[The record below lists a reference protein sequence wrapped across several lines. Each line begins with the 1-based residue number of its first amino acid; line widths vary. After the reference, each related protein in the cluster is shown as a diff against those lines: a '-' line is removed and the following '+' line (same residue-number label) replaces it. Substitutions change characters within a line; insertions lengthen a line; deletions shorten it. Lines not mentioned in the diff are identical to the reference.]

1 MPLDGVVAMTLAEK
15 EVVINLNPDNVTKF
29 TDANLATY
37 DRLRV
42 KEAYPRIFGTQS
54 PPYLKYV
61 GPKLV
66 NVSDIELDNVQF
78 EQTVRANIN
87 PKTPNVRDDIRF
99 NGFNLAELGVFL
111 VRLKNGKY
119 LIMEGR
125 SRSKLLR
132 EDFGITNVIADVFD
146 VVDNDNKVG
155 TVEAMANTIRFA
167 IFMNSSK
174 KPFGEASYE
183 DIRNVIMWLIE
194 NGAIAKQP
202 DTSAGRTALT
212 NAITY
217 ELDFLSGGK
226 LKPSQYDL
234 IILDARDKA
243 LGYKSVISFPGGQDV
258 EDHLNKLLGAER
270 VAKDLANG
278 IKYVPVAIFDEKM
291 YPRMITETAK
301 APKSIKEIRFVMY
314 MGVPKASDPEGS
326 WLKDSGPGVGKHAG
340 FKKRFDTFEEQILE
354 IRFNGVRVDTSRIKI
369 YGAIPQVR
377 SLDKKYPMNR
387 VYVYK

>member
-1 MPLDGVVAMTLAEK
+1 MPLDGVVAMTSAEK
-15 EVVINLNPDNVTKF
+15 KVVINLNPDNVTKF

-42 KEAYPRIFGTQS
+42 KEAYPRIFGTQKPS
-54 PPYLKYV
+54 YLNYV

-66 NVSDIELDNVQF
+66 NVSDIELDNKAF

-87 PKTPNVRDDIRF
+87 PKGPDVRDDIRY

-119 LIMEGR
+119 LTMEGR

-146 VVDNDNKVG
+146 VEDI
-155 TVEAMANTIRFA
+155 ANIVRFA
-167 IFMNSSK
+167 LFMNSSK

-194 NGAIAKQP
+194 TGAIAKQP
-202 DTSAGRTALT
+202 DTVDGRTALKD
-212 NAITY
+212 AITV
-217 ELDFLSGGK
+217 ELDFISGGK
-226 LKPSQYDL
+226 LKPAQYDL
-234 IILDARDKA
+234 VIHAAVDKA
-243 LGYKSVISFPGGQDV
+243 LGYKSVISFPNGKGV
-258 EDHLNKLLGAER
+258 EDYLNELLGAER
-270 VAKDLANG
+270 IAKDLAEG

-301 APKSIKEIRFVMY
+301 APRSIKEIRFVMY
-314 MGVPKASDPEGS
+314 MGVPQAFDPEGS
-326 WLKDSGPGVGKHAG
+326 WLKHGAG
-340 FKKRFDTFEEQILE
+340 FKKRFDTFEEQIAE
-354 IRFNGVRVDTSRIKI
+354 IRFNGVRVDTTRIKI
-369 YGAIPQVR
+369 WGSIPQVR

>member
-61 GPKLV
+61 RPKLV
-66 NVSDIELDNVQF
+66 NVSEIDLDNKMF

-87 PKTPNVRDDIRF
+87 PKGPDVRDDIRF

-119 LIMEGR
+119 LTMEGR

-146 VVDNDNKVG
+146 VEDNAGD
-155 TVEAMANTIRFA
+155 TDTIESMANIIRFA
-167 IFMNSSK
+167 LFMNSSK

-183 DIRNVIMWLIE
+183 DIRNVIMWLID

-202 DTSAGRTALT
+202 DTSAGRTALVD
-212 NAITY
+212 AITT
-217 ELDFLSGGK
+217 ELDFISGGK
-226 LKPSQYDL
+226 LKPAQYDL
-234 IILDARDKA
+234 VIHAAVDKA
-243 LGYKSVISFPGGQDV
+243 LGYKSVISFPKGKGV
-258 EDHLNKLLGAER
+258 EDYLNELLGAER
-270 VAKDLANG
+270 IAKDLANG
-278 IKYVPVAIFDEKM
+278 IKYVPVAIFDDKM
-291 YPRMITETAK
+291 YPRMTSETAK
-301 APKSIKEIRFVMY
+301 VSNLPIKQIRFVMY
-314 MGVPKASDPEGS
+314 IGVPSASDPEGS
-326 WLKDSGPGVGKHAG
+326 WITDGAG
-340 FKKRFDTFEEQILE
+340 FKKRFDDFEKKISK
-354 IRFNGVRVDTSRIKI
+354 IRFNNTEINDRDIKI

>member
-42 KEAYPRIFGTQS
+42 KEAYPRIFGTQA
-54 PPYLKYV
+54 PNYLKYV
-61 GPKLV
+61 RPELV
-66 NVSDIELDNVQF
+66 NVSDIELDNKLF
-78 EQTVRANIN
+78 EQIARANIN
-87 PKTPNVRDDIRF
+87 PKGPDVRDDIRF
-99 NGFNLAELGVFL
+99 NGFNLAELGIFL

-125 SRSKLLR
+125 TRTKITI
-132 EDFGITNVIADVFD
+132 EDFGMTNIIADVFD
-146 VVDNDNKVG
+146 VEDLADI
-155 TVEAMANTIRFA
+155 IRFA
-167 IFMNSSK
+167 IFMNASK

-183 DIRNVIMWLIE
+183 DIRKGIMYLIE
-194 NGAIAKQP
+194 FGAIAKQP
-202 DTSAGRTALT
+202 DTSAGRTTLT
-212 NAITY
+212 DAITY
-217 ELDFLSGGK
+217 ELDFMSGGK
-226 LKPSQYDL
+226 LKPAQYDL
-234 IILDARDKA
+234 IILAAVEKA
-243 LGYKSVISFPGGQDV
+243 LGYKSVISFPNGTGV
-258 EDHLNKLLGAER
+258 EDYLDKLLGAER

-314 MGVPKASDPEGS
+314 MGVPQASDPEGS
-326 WLKDSGPGVGKHAG
+326 WLKHGAG
-340 FKKRFDTFEEQILE
+340 FKKRFDTFEEQISE
-354 IRFNGVRVDTSRIKI
+354 IRFNGVRVDTTRIKI
-369 YGAIPQVR
+369 WGSIPQVR

>member
-54 PPYLKYV
+54 PTYLKYV

-234 IILDARDKA
+234 IILAARDKA

-301 APKSIKEIRFVMY
+301 ASKSIKEIRFVMY
-314 MGVPKASDPEGS
+314 MGVPSASDPEGS
-326 WLKDSGPGVGKHAG
+326 WLKDGAG
-340 FKKRFDTFEEQILE
+340 FKKRFDTFEEQIAE

-369 YGAIPQVR
+369 WGAIPQVR
-377 SLDKKYPMNR
+377 SLDKKYTMNR

>member
-1 MPLDGVVAMTLAEK
+1 MPLDGIVAMTSAEK
-15 EVVINLNPDNVTKF
+15 EVVLNLNPDDVTKF

-54 PPYLKYV
+54 PSWLEYI
-61 GPKLV
+61 GPELV
-66 NVSDIELDNVQF
+66 NVSDIDVDNKLF

-87 PKTPNVRDDIRF
+87 PKGPELRDDIRY
-99 NGFNLAELGVFL
+99 NGFNLAELGIFL

-119 LIMEGR
+119 LTMEGR
-125 SRSKLLR
+125 SRGKLLR
-132 EDFGITNVIADVFD
+132 EDFDMTNVIADVFY
-146 VVDNDNKVG
+146 
-155 TVEAMANTIRFA
+155 VEDMADIVRFA
-167 IFMNSSK
+167 LFMNSSK

-183 DIRNVIMWLIE
+183 DIRKVIMWLIE

-202 DTSAGRTALT
+202 DTSAGRTALVD
-212 NAITY
+212 AITY
-217 ELDFLSGGK
+217 ELDFISGGK
-226 LKPSQYDL
+226 LKPAQYDL
-234 IILDARDKA
+234 IIHAAIDKA
-243 LGYKSVISFPGGQDV
+243 LGYKSVISFPKGKGV
-258 EDHLNKLLGAER
+258 EDYLDELLGQER
-270 VAKDLANG
+270 IAKDLADG

-314 MGVPKASDPEGS
+314 MGVPSASDPENS
-326 WLKDSGPGVGKHAG
+326 WLKDGAG
-340 FKKRFDTFEEQILE
+340 FKKRFDTFEEQIAE
-354 IRFNGVRVDTSRIKI
+354 IRFNGVRVDTTRIKI
-369 YGAIPQVR
+369 WGAIPQVR

>member
-1 MPLDGVVAMTLAEK
+1 MSLDGVVAMTSAEK
-15 EVVINLNPDNVTKF
+15 EVVINLNPDNVTEF
-29 TDANLATY
+29 TNANLATY

-54 PPYLKYV
+54 PPWLNYF

-66 NVSDIELDNVQF
+66 NVSDIELDNKMF

-87 PKTPNVRDDIRF
+87 PKGPDVRDDIRF

-119 LIMEGR
+119 LTMEGR

-146 VVDNDNKVG
+146 VED
-155 TVEAMANTIRFA
+155 MANIVRFA
-167 IFMNSSK
+167 LFMNSSK

-183 DIRNVIMWLIE
+183 DIRNVIMWLID

-202 DTSAGRTALT
+202 DTSAGRTALVD
-212 NAITY
+212 AITT
-217 ELDFLSGGK
+217 ELDFISGGK
-226 LKPSQYDL
+226 LKPAQYDL
-234 IILDARDKA
+234 VIHAAVDKA
-243 LGYKSVISFPGGQDV
+243 LGYKSVISFPNGRGV
-258 EDHLNKLLGAER
+258 EDYLNDLLGAER
-270 VAKDLANG
+270 IAKDLAEG

-301 APKSIKEIRFVMY
+301 APRSIKEIRFVMY

-326 WLKDSGPGVGKHAG
+326 WLKDGAG
-340 FKKRFDTFEEQILE
+340 FKKRFDTFEEQIAE
-354 IRFNGVRVDTSRIKI
+354 IRFNGVRVDTTRIKI
-369 YGAIPQVR
+369 WGAISQVR
-377 SLDKKYPMNR
+377 SLNKKYPMNR

>member
-54 PPYLKYV
+54 PTYLKYV

-99 NGFNLAELGVFL
+99 NGFNLAELGLFL
-111 VRLKNGKY
+111 VRLNNGKY

-125 SRSKLLR
+125 SRGKMLR
-132 EDFGITNVIADVFD
+132 EDFDMTNVIADVFD
-146 VVDNDNKVG
+146 VKDL
-155 TVEAMANTIRFA
+155 ANIIRFA
-167 IFMNSSK
+167 LFMNSSK

-194 NGAIAKQP
+194 EGAIAKQP

-212 NAITY
+212 DAITY
-217 ELDFLSGGK
+217 ELDFISGGK
-226 LKPSQYDL
+226 LKPAQYDL
-234 IILDARDKA
+234 IILAARDKA
-243 LGYKSVISFPGGQDV
+243 LGYKSVISFPGGKGV
-258 EDHLNKLLGAER
+258 EDYLNKLLGAER

-340 FKKRFDTFEEQILE
+340 FKKRFDTFEEQIAE
-354 IRFNGVRVDTSRIKI
+354 IRFNGVRVDTTCIKI

>member
-29 TDANLATY
+29 TKENLATY

-42 KEAYPRIFGTQS
+42 KEAYPRIFGTQK

-61 GPKLV
+61 RPELI
-66 NVSDIELDNVQF
+66 NVSDIELDNKMF

-87 PKTPNVRDDIRF
+87 PKGPDVRDDIRF
-99 NGFNLAELGVFL
+99 NGFNLAELGIFA

-125 SRSKLLR
+125 SRSKMLR
-132 EDFGITNVIADVFD
+132 EEFGMTNVIADVFD
-146 VVDNDNKVG
+146 VEEIADI
-155 TVEAMANTIRFA
+155 IRFA
-167 IFMNSSK
+167 LFMNSSK

-194 NGAIAKQP
+194 TGAIAKQP
-202 DTSAGRTALT
+202 DTVAGRTALT
-212 NAITY
+212 EAITV
-217 ELDFLSGGK
+217 ELNFISGGK
-226 LKPSQYDL
+226 LKPAQYDL
-234 IILDARDKA
+234 VIHAAVDKA
-243 LGYKSVISFPGGQDV
+243 LGYKSVISFPNGMGV
-258 EDHLNKLLGAER
+258 EDYLNDLLGAER
-270 VAKDLANG
+270 IAKDLAEG

-301 APKSIKEIRFVMY
+301 APRSIKEIRFVMY

-326 WLKDSGPGVGKHAG
+326 WLKDSGPGMGGRPA
-340 FKKRFDTFEEQILE
+340 FKERFDTFEEQISEL
-354 IRFNGVRVDTSRIKI
+354 RFNGTRVDKSRIKI

-377 SLDKKYPMNR
+377 SLNKKYPMNR

>member
-1 MPLDGVVAMTLAEK
+1 MPLDGLVAMTSAEK

-29 TDANLATY
+29 TKENLATY

-42 KEAYPRIFGTQS
+42 KEAHPRIFGTQA

-66 NVSDIELDNVQF
+66 NVSDIELDNKAF
-78 EQTVRANIN
+78 EQIVRANIN
-87 PKTPNVRDDIRF
+87 PKGPDLRDDIRY
-99 NGFNLAELGVFL
+99 NGFNLAELGLFL

-125 SRSKLLR
+125 SRGKLLR
-132 EDFGITNVIADVFD
+132 EDFDMTNVIADVFD
-146 VVDNDNKVG
+146 VEDIADIV
-155 TVEAMANTIRFA
+155 RFA
-167 IFMNSSK
+167 IFMNASK

-194 NGAIAKQP
+194 TGAIAKQP
-202 DTSAGRTALT
+202 DTVEGRTALT
-212 NAITY
+212 DAITY
-217 ELDFLSGGK
+217 ELDFISSGK
-226 LKPSQYDL
+226 LKPAQYDL
-234 IILDARDKA
+234 VIHAAVDKA
-243 LGYKSVISFPGGQDV
+243 LGYKSVISFPSGKGV
-258 EDHLNKLLGAER
+258 EDYLDELLGAER
-270 VAKDLANG
+270 IAKDLANG

-326 WLKDSGPGVGKHAG
+326 WLKDGAG
-340 FKKRFDTFEEQILE
+340 FKKRFDTFEEQIAE
-354 IRFNGVRVDTSRIKI
+354 IRFNGVRVDTTRIKI
-369 YGAIPQVR
+369 YAAIPQVR
-377 SLDKKYPMNR
+377 SLDKKFPMNR
-387 VYVYK
+387 VYVYTT

>member
-1 MPLDGVVAMTLAEK
+1 MPLDGVVAMTSAEK
-15 EVVINLNPDNVTKF
+15 EVVLNINPDNVTKF
-29 TDANLATY
+29 TKENLATY

-42 KEAYPRIFGTQS
+42 KEAYPRIFGTQA

-61 GPKLV
+61 RPALV
-66 NVSDIELDNVQF
+66 NVSDIETNNVMF

-87 PKTPNVRDDIRF
+87 PKGSDVRDDIRY
-99 NGFNLAELGVFL
+99 NGFNLAELGIFL

-119 LIMEGR
+119 LTMEGR

-146 VVDNDNKVG
+146 VED
-155 TVEAMANTIRFA
+155 MANIVRFA
-167 IFMNSSK
+167 LFMNSSK

-194 NGAIAKQP
+194 TGAIAKQP
-202 DTSAGRTALT
+202 DTVDGRAALKD
-212 NAITY
+212 AITV
-217 ELDFLSGGK
+217 ELDFISGGK
-226 LKPSQYDL
+226 LKPAQYDL
-234 IILDARDKA
+234 VIHAAVDKA
-243 LGYKSVISFPGGQDV
+243 LGYKSVISFPNGKGV
-258 EDHLNKLLGAER
+258 EDYLNELLGAER
-270 VAKDLANG
+270 IAKDLAEG

-314 MGVPKASDPEGS
+314 MGVPSASNPEGS
-326 WLKDSGPGVGKHAG
+326 WLEHGVG
-340 FKKRFDTFEEQILE
+340 FKKRFDIFEQKIAE
-354 IRFNGVRVDTSRIKI
+354 IRFNGSHPVTTRIKI
-369 YGAIPQVR
+369 WGSIPQVR
-377 SLDKKYPMNR
+377 SLDNKYPMNQ

>member
-42 KEAYPRIFGTQS
+42 KEAYPRIFGTQA
-54 PPYLKYV
+54 PPWLKYV
-61 GPKLV
+61 RPKLV

-78 EQTVRANIN
+78 EQIARANVN
-87 PKTPNVRDDIRF
+87 PKMSEIRDDIRF

-125 SRSKLLR
+125 SRGKTLR

-146 VVDNDNKVG
+146 VEVF
-155 TVEAMANTIRFA
+155 ANIIRFA
-167 IFMNSSK
+167 IFMNASK
-174 KPFGEASYE
+174 KAFGEASYE
-183 DIRNVIMWLIE
+183 DIHKAIMYLIE
-194 NGAIAKQP
+194 NGAITKQP
-202 DTSAGRTALT
+202 DTVLGHTALT
-212 NAITY
+212 DAITV
-217 ELDFLSGGK
+217 ELNYMSGGK
-226 LKPSQYDL
+226 LKPAQYDL
-234 IILDARDKA
+234 IIHAAKDKA
-243 LGYKSVISFPGGQDV
+243 LGYKSVISFPGGKGV
-258 EDHLNKLLGAER
+258 EDHLNELLGAER
-270 VAKDLANG
+270 IAKDLANG

-340 FKKRFDTFEEQILE
+340 FKKRFDTFEEQIAE
-354 IRFNGVRVDTSRIKI
+354 IRFNGVRVDTTCIKI

-387 VYVYK
+387 IYVYK

>member
-1 MPLDGVVAMTLAEK
+1 MPLDGVVAMTSAEK
-15 EVVINLNPDNVTKF
+15 EVVLNINPDNVTKF
-29 TDANLATY
+29 TKENLATY

-54 PPYLKYV
+54 PSYLKYV

-87 PKTPNVRDDIRF
+87 PKSPDVRDDIRF
-99 NGFNLAELGVFL
+99 NGFNLAELGLFL
-111 VRLKNGKY
+111 VRLQNGKY

-125 SRSKLLR
+125 SRGKLLR
-132 EDFGITNVIADVFD
+132 EDFDMTNVIADVFD
-146 VVDNDNKVG
+146 VEDNDGKVG

-183 DIRNVIMWLIE
+183 DIRNVIMWLID

-202 DTSAGRTALT
+202 DTIEGRTALT
-212 NAITY
+212 DAITY

-226 LKPSQYDL
+226 LKPAQYDL
-234 IILDARDKA
+234 IILAARDKA
-243 LGYKSVISFPGGQDV
+243 LGYKSVISFPGGNGV
-258 EDHLNKLLGAER
+258 EDYLNDLLGAER
-270 VAKDLANG
+270 IAEDLANG

-291 YPRMITETAK
+291 YPRMITETTK

-314 MGVPKASDPEGS
+314 MGVPQASDPEGS
-326 WLKDSGPGVGKHAG
+326 WLKHGAG
-340 FKKRFDTFEEQILE
+340 FKKRFDTFEEQIAE
-354 IRFNGVRVDTSRIKI
+354 IRFNGVRVDTTRIKI
-369 YGAIPQVR
+369 WGSVPQVR

>member
-1 MPLDGVVAMTLAEK
+1 MPLDGVVAMTSAEK
-15 EVVINLNPDNVTKF
+15 KVVINLNPDNVTKF

-42 KEAYPRIFGTQS
+42 KEAYPRIFGTQKPS
-54 PPYLKYV
+54 YLNYV

-66 NVSDIELDNVQF
+66 NVSDIELDNKAF

-87 PKTPNVRDDIRF
+87 PKGPAVRDDIRY

-119 LIMEGR
+119 LTMEGR

-146 VVDNDNKVG
+146 VEDI
-155 TVEAMANTIRFA
+155 ANIVRFA
-167 IFMNSSK
+167 LFMNSSK

-194 NGAIAKQP
+194 TGAIAKQP
-202 DTSAGRTALT
+202 DTVDGRTALKD
-212 NAITY
+212 AITV
-217 ELDFLSGGK
+217 ELDFISGGK
-226 LKPSQYDL
+226 LKPAQYDL
-234 IILDARDKA
+234 VIHAAVDKA
-243 LGYKSVISFPGGQDV
+243 LGYKSVISFPNGKGV
-258 EDHLNKLLGAER
+258 EDYLNELLGAER
-270 VAKDLANG
+270 IAKDLAEG

-314 MGVPKASDPEGS
+314 MGVPQASDPEGS
-326 WLKDSGPGVGKHAG
+326 WLKHGAG
-340 FKKRFDTFEEQILE
+340 FKKRFDTFEEQIAE
-354 IRFNGVRVDTSRIKI
+354 IRFNGVRVDTTRIKI
-369 YGAIPQVR
+369 WGSVPQVR

>member
-1 MPLDGVVAMTLAEK
+1 MPLDGVVAMTSAEK
-15 EVVINLNPDNVTKF
+15 EVVLNINPDNVTKF
-29 TDANLATY
+29 TKENLATY

-54 PPYLKYV
+54 PSYLKYV
-61 GPKLV
+61 GHKLV

-87 PKTPNVRDDIRF
+87 PKGPDVRDDTRY
-99 NGFNLAELGVFL
+99 NGFNLAELGLFL
-111 VRLKNGKY
+111 VRLQNGKY

-125 SRSKLLR
+125 SRGKLLR
-132 EDFGITNVIADVFD
+132 EDFDMTNVIADVFD
-146 VVDNDNKVG
+146 VEDNDGKVG

-183 DIRNVIMWLIE
+183 DIRNVIMWLID

-202 DTSAGRTALT
+202 DTIEGRTALT
-212 NAITY
+212 DAITY

-226 LKPSQYDL
+226 LKPAQSDL
-234 IILDARDKA
+234 IILAARDKA
-243 LGYKSVISFPGGQDV
+243 LGYKSVISFPGGNGV
-258 EDHLNKLLGAER
+258 EDYLNDLLGAER
-270 VAKDLANG
+270 IAEDLANG

-314 MGVPKASDPEGS
+314 MGVPQASDPEGS
-326 WLKDSGPGVGKHAG
+326 WLKPGAG
-340 FKKRFDTFEEQILE
+340 FKKRFDTFEEQIAE
-354 IRFNGVRVDTSRIKI
+354 IRFNGVRVDTTRIKI
-369 YGAIPQVR
+369 WGSVPQVR

>member
-1 MPLDGVVAMTLAEK
+1 MPLDGIVAMTSAEK
-15 EVVINLNPDNVTKF
+15 EVVLNINPDDVTKF

-61 GPKLV
+61 GPELV
-66 NVSDIELDNVQF
+66 NVSDIELDNKVF

-87 PKTPNVRDDIRF
+87 PKGPDLRDDIRF
-99 NGFNLAELGVFL
+99 NGFNLAELGIFL

-119 LIMEGR
+119 LTMEGR
-125 SRSKLLR
+125 SRGKLLR
-132 EDFGITNVIADVFD
+132 EDFDMTNLIADVFD
-146 VVDNDNKVG
+146 VEDIADIV
-155 TVEAMANTIRFA
+155 RFA
-167 IFMNSSK
+167 LFMNSSK

-183 DIRNVIMWLIE
+183 DIRNVIMWLID

-202 DTSAGRTALT
+202 DTVEGRSALT
-212 NAITY
+212 DAITV
-217 ELDFLSGGK
+217 ELDFIAGGK
-226 LKPSQYDL
+226 LKPAQYDL

-243 LGYKSVISFPGGQDV
+243 LGYKSVISFPKGKGV
-258 EDHLNKLLGAER
+258 EDYLDELLGQER
-270 VAKDLANG
+270 IAKDLADG

-301 APKSIKEIRFVMY
+301 ASKSIKEIRFVMY
-314 MGVPKASDPEGS
+314 MGVPSASDPEGS
-326 WLKDSGPGVGKHAG
+326 WLKDGAG
-340 FKKRFDTFEEQILE
+340 FKKRFDTFEEQIAE

-369 YGAIPQVR
+369 WGAIPQVR
-377 SLDKKYPMNR
+377 SLDKKYTMNR

>member
-1 MPLDGVVAMTLAEK
+1 MPLDGVVAMTSAEK
-15 EVVINLNPDNVTKF
+15 EVVLNINPDNVTKF
-29 TDANLATY
+29 TKENLATY

-54 PPYLKYV
+54 PSYLKYV

-87 PKTPNVRDDIRF
+87 PKSPDVRDDIRF
-99 NGFNLAELGVFL
+99 NGFNLAELGLFL
-111 VRLKNGKY
+111 VRLQNGKY

-125 SRSKLLR
+125 SRGKLLR
-132 EDFGITNVIADVFD
+132 EDFDMTNVIADVFD
-146 VVDNDNKVG
+146 VED
-155 TVEAMANTIRFA
+155 MANIVRFA
-167 IFMNSSK
+167 LFMNSSK

-183 DIRNVIMWLIE
+183 DIRNVIMWLID

-202 DTSAGRTALT
+202 DTIEGRTALT
-212 NAITY
+212 DAITY

-226 LKPSQYDL
+226 LKPAQYDL
-234 IILDARDKA
+234 IILAARDKA
-243 LGYKSVISFPGGQDV
+243 LGYKSVISFPGGNGV
-258 EDHLNKLLGAER
+258 EDYLNDLLGAER
-270 VAKDLANG
+270 IAEDLANG

-314 MGVPKASDPEGS
+314 MGVPQASDPEGS
-326 WLKDSGPGVGKHAG
+326 WLKHGAG
-340 FKKRFDTFEEQILE
+340 FKKRFDTFEEQIAE
-354 IRFNGVRVDTSRIKI
+354 IRFNGVRVDTTRIKI
-369 YGAIPQVR
+369 WGSVPQVR

>member
-1 MPLDGVVAMTLAEK
+1 MPLDGVVAMTSAEK
-15 EVVINLNPDNVTKF
+15 EVVLNINPDNVTKF
-29 TDANLATY
+29 TKENLATY

-42 KEAYPRIFGTQS
+42 KEAYPRIFGTQAPS
-54 PPYLKYV
+54 YLKYV

-87 PKTPNVRDDIRF
+87 PKSPDVRDDIRF
-99 NGFNLAELGVFL
+99 NGFNLAELGLFL
-111 VRLKNGKY
+111 VRLQNGKY

-125 SRSKLLR
+125 SRGKLLR
-132 EDFGITNVIADVFD
+132 EDFDMTNVIADVFD
-146 VVDNDNKVG
+146 VEDIADIV
-155 TVEAMANTIRFA
+155 RFA
-167 IFMNSSK
+167 IFMNASK

-183 DIRNVIMWLIE
+183 DIRNVIMWLID

-202 DTSAGRTALT
+202 DTIEGRTALT
-212 NAITY
+212 DAITY

-226 LKPSQYDL
+226 LKPAQYDL
-234 IILDARDKA
+234 IILAARDKA
-243 LGYKSVISFPGGQDV
+243 LGYKSVISFPGGNGV
-258 EDHLNKLLGAER
+258 EDYLNDLLGAER
-270 VAKDLANG
+270 IAEDLANG

-314 MGVPKASDPEGS
+314 MGVPQASDPEGS
-326 WLKDSGPGVGKHAG
+326 WLKHGAG
-340 FKKRFDTFEEQILE
+340 FKKRFDTFEEQIAE
-354 IRFNGVRVDTSRIKI
+354 IRCNGVRVDTTRIKI
-369 YGAIPQVR
+369 WGSVPQVR

>member
-1 MPLDGVVAMTLAEK
+1 MPLDGVVAMTSAEK
-15 EVVINLNPDNVTKF
+15 EVVLNINPDNVTKF
-29 TDANLATY
+29 TKENLATY

-54 PPYLKYV
+54 PSYLKYV

-87 PKTPNVRDDIRF
+87 PKGPDVRDDIRY

-111 VRLKNGKY
+111 VRLQNGKY

-125 SRSKLLR
+125 SRGKLLR
-132 EDFGITNVIADVFD
+132 EDFDMTNVIADVFD
-146 VVDNDNKVG
+146 VEDNDGKVG

-194 NGAIAKQP
+194 TGAIAKQP
-202 DTSAGRTALT
+202 DTVDGRTALKD
-212 NAITY
+212 AITV
-217 ELDFLSGGK
+217 ELDFISGGK
-226 LKPSQYDL
+226 LKPAQYDL
-234 IILDARDKA
+234 VIHAAVDKA
-243 LGYKSVISFPGGQDV
+243 LGYKSVISFPNGKGV
-258 EDHLNKLLGAER
+258 EDYLNELLGAER
-270 VAKDLANG
+270 IAKDLAEG

-301 APKSIKEIRFVMY
+301 APRSIKEIRFVMY
-314 MGVPKASDPEGS
+314 MGVPQASDPEGS
-326 WLKDSGPGVGKHAG
+326 WLKHGAG
-340 FKKRFDTFEEQILE
+340 FKKRFDTFEEQIAE
-354 IRFNGVRVDTSRIKI
+354 IRFNGVRVDTTRIKI
-369 YGAIPQVR
+369 WGSIPQVR